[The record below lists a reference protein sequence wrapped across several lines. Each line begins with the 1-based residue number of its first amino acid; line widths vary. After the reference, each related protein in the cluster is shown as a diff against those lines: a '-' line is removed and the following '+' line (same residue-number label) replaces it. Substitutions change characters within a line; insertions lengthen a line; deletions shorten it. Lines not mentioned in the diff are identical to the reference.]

1 MKFQVSTDG
10 QCRANGTWF
19 NSVFDFLEHYRS
31 IEVLPLES
39 GGGSDIRLT
48 SFVVNDESGIMS
60 SSSNS
65 AEVFESSFPLENTNL
80 LMICFFFS
88 S

>member
-1 MKFQVSTDG
+1 MKFQVSSDG

-19 NSVFDFLEHYRS
+19 SSVFDFLENYRS

-48 SFVVNDESGIMS
+48 SFVVNDD
-60 SSSNS
+60 SSNS
-65 AEVFESSFPLENTNL
+65 AEVRTYLIIDFPWFLIIIL
-80 LMICFFFS
+80 R
-88 S
+88 